1 MLGWMND
8 CLEKLVVEKFG
19 IDAWHE
25 IKAIA
30 KCDVADCGFL
40 RFEEYPD
47 QGVYDLIHAGSKVSG
62 LAYAFG
68 HLRFWK
74 LTLLQTYAF
83 GHLRFWKLTLL
94 QTYAFAHLRF

>member
-8 CLEKLVVEKFG
+8 CLEKLVVERFG

-25 IKAIA
+25 IKTIA
-30 KCDVADCGFL
+30 KCDVADGGFL

-62 LAYAFG
+62 LGVDVLLEEFG
-68 HLRFWK
+68 RYFVP
-74 LTLLQTYAF
+74 YISNS
-83 GHLRFWKLTLL
+83 GHENLVSQAL
-94 QTYAFAHLRF
+94 